1 MRPDEHYRAAR
12 ERLTA
17 LAATLTDRDAATP
30 VPACPGWTVK
40 DVYAHLAGV
49 CADSAAGN
57 LEGAPGDAWTARQV
71 EARRGRS
78 LGEVVAEWNAVAPAL
93 EAFLATGTG
102 FTVTMALV
110 DVWTHEQDVRG
121 ALGRPGGRDVEL
133 VPVLLDRSIAA
144 FASSWAA
151 KGLPPARVAGSTR
164 EWNLGD
170 GDAAAT
176 LRASDFELL
185 RIFLGRR
192 SRAQVLAR
200 WEGDG
205 RAFVDALCFFRPAG
219 DDIVE

>member
-1 MRPDEHYRAAR
+1 MGPDEHYRATR
-12 ERLTA
+12 QRLTE
-17 LAATLTDRDAATP
+17 LAATLTDDDAATS

-49 CADSAAGN
+49 CADSVAGN
-57 LEGAPGDAWTARQV
+57 LEGVASDPWTARQV
-71 EARRGRS
+71 EARRDRS
-78 LGEVVAEWNAVAPAL
+78 LVEVVAEWNDVAPAL
-93 EAFLATGTG
+93 ESFLATGKG

-133 VPVLLDRSIAA
+133 VPFLLDGSIAA
-144 FASSWAA
+144 FASSWDA
-151 KGLPPARVAGSTR
+151 KGLPPVRVIGSTR
-164 EWNLGD
+164 EWDLGA
-170 GDAAAT
+170 GAAAAT

-192 SRAQVLAR
+192 SRAQVLSQ

-205 RAFVDALCFFRPAG
+205 RPFVEALCFFRPAE